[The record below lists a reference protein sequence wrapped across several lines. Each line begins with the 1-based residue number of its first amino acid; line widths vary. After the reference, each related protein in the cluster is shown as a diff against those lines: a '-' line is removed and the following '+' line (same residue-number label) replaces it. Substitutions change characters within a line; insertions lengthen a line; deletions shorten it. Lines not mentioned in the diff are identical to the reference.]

1 MNKRILSMLLALCMV
16 LVALPVFALAV
27 VAADS
32 EEATVN
38 ISFYL
43 PDGTEVCK
51 RTIPVGVAD
60 DILPTGQEIAD
71 ALAIYNA
78 KEGIQGKYELTAEEI
93 LGFYDV
99 SARNTITAA
108 GAYNGTLINKDMAFY
123 AFTAKSVFKPGNN
136 WPRYTPKMFFDGY
149 CGGWSVGYYN
159 KGSNKITAYTSF
171 DTTHN
176 ILNASNTWAQGG
188 LYLEGDPHMV
198 TCTDNSVTLVWKAI
212 VPGTV
217 SVDFAYLG
225 FPTGNYPDPSGG
237 KADVAVAIAKNG
249 TIVWPKAAA
258 GKTIAETWATAGSGT
273 DNTWFYNQL
282 EGKTGDMTAAYQEYC
297 TTNEDVAAGINVM
310 PGDDIQIV
318 LKKAAAAGATA
329 YPAVTYTEMTGG
341 VDAAAAGIITAFATK
356 YASTFDANTN
366 SPAYPAETANGKEVT
381 FRGSWDF
388 VRYEKAA
395 WGDTTRAVVNKLAN
409 VNNGSTADAF
419 ITADGTGA
427 WGTAVGVRV
436 PSGNAAWGD
445 TGALSGTPAYTVGYR
460 YTAEYT
466 GLANIVFTDYYID
479 ADQKPYDAV
488 LGVFVNGRM
497 VWPEQGDYYGD
508 MSKWATVTTT
518 KKTATNL
525 PTGLRIA
532 KGDMIEVLIGAPN
545 GYVRGATVAPVSV
558 AYTQVDYKGGPE
570 MTVDGALN
578 ANGNYDVSLTVA
590 PGVTDIVKVEVA
602 DNREG
607 AYGTYAELTASDGKY
622 TAADCARKMYDPY
635 LVTFRVTLSKDGEEM
650 TAPQY
655 ISYTIPSRSAP
666 LIHTGFGPN
675 ENTPI
680 ISNGT
685 VTFRGNWD
693 FVVYSSVNGI
703 GTGAGKIA
711 GTAFS
716 NYGTYIA
723 EKEYQIN
730 ATDFKAGFSYGSSD
744 DWGGSGYG
752 IKVVYGGAA
761 SYRYTAEKSG
771 TVDISLDKVGH
782 TVSSWKSDVAYGIF
796 VNGEKIW
803 PTADTAIDGLTF
815 TDGWLRIT
823 TTAGEKEKLLTADQ
837 LAAVNAQLKNIYLRE
852 GDALEFVC
860 YDASNST
867 SPWTNCGNVCYASVD
882 YTAWEEAELP
892 TVETVS
898 AVMGTDFGFVLN
910 CANNNP
916 QVAELTATATIGDR
930 ALTVTVN
937 GNKISITGI
946 RATEM
951 TDTITYRVYARST
964 NGTVATSRLIKEA
977 ATTYADLLAGYLVE
991 GTDVKVKDMA
1001 IATLNYGAAAQT
1013 RFLYRTDD
1021 LATRVL
1027 GEGDVLSFTTPAA
1040 ADEYAQTSAATNY
1053 RFAGASF
1060 LLNEKIQLKLFI
1072 DLQAGQDA
1080 LNETLY
1086 LEIAEGDGAFVR
1098 SDAKISQRAVDD
1110 PSNAYLKAI
1119 LNLKPTANATVYR
1132 FRLVNEAGDAVST
1145 ELTYSVAAYAH
1156 SAVEDK
1162 ALTDAILAF
1171 GQAARNYNA

>member
-27 VAADS
+27 VAADG

-60 DILPTGQEIAD
+60 DILPTGQEIAN

-123 AFTAKSVFKPGNN
+123 AFTAKSVFRPDNN
-136 WPRYTPKMFFDGY
+136 WPLFSWEASFNGF
-149 CGGWSVGYYN
+149 CGGWSAGYYN
-159 KGSNKITAYTSF
+159 KDSHKITAYTLF
-171 DTTHN
+171 DAPNN
-176 ILNASNTWAQGG
+176 ILNAGDTWTQGG
-188 LYLEGDPHMV
+188 LYLGNDPHMV
-198 TCTDNSVTLVWKAI
+198 TCADNSVTLVWKAI

-217 SVDFAYLG
+217 NVDFAYLG
-225 FPTGNYPDPSGG
+225 FPSGNYPPPSGG

-297 TTNEDVAAGINVM
+297 TTNEDFAAGINVM

-341 VDAAAAGIITAFATK
+341 VDAEAAGIVTAFATK
-356 YASTFDANTN
+356 YASTFDASTN
-366 SPAYPAETANGKEVT
+366 YPAYPVETANGKEVT
-381 FRGSWDF
+381 FRGNWDF

-395 WGDTTRAVVNKLAN
+395 WGDATRAVVNKLAN
-409 VNNGSTADAF
+409 VSGGSTSDAF

-436 PSGNAAWGD
+436 PSGNAGWGD
-445 TGALSGTPAYTVGYR
+445 TGALSSTPAYTVGYR

-466 GLANIVFTDYYID
+466 GLANIVLTDYYIG
-479 ADQKPYDAV
+479 ATTYNPKDAV
-488 LGVFVNGRM
+488 LGIFVNGQM
-497 VWPEQGDYYGD
+497 VWPAAGDYYAD
-508 MSKWATVTTT
+508 ASKWATVTTT
-518 KKTATNL
+518 KKTAENL
-525 PTGLRIA
+525 PTNLLIT
-532 KGDMIEVLIGAPN
+532 KGDMVELLVGAPN
-545 GYVRGATVAPVSV
+545 GYVRGATIMPVSV
-558 AYTQVDYKGGPE
+558 NYTELYHDPQISAVGTPNESG
-570 MTVDGALN
+570 T
-578 ANGNYDVSLTVA
+578 YDLMLTVN
-590 PGVTDIVKVEVA
+590 PGGMDEVKVEAA
-602 DNREG
+602 DNKS
-607 AYGTYAELTASDGKY
+607 GTFGNYTELTENNGVYKLVCEQFDLESY
-622 TAADCARKMYDPY
+622 T
-635 LVTFRVTLSKDGEEM
+635 VTFRVTMGLQGK
-650 TAPQY
+650 TTFPQY
-655 ISYTIPSRSAP
+655 ISYTIPSRYAP
-666 LIHTGFGPN
+666 LIHTGFGLQ
-675 ENTPI
+675 ENTPVLVGGI
-680 ISNGT
+680 AN
-685 VTFRGNWD
+685 FRGNWD
-693 FVVYSSVNGI
+693 FVLYSAASEI
-703 GTGAGKIA
+703 GTSAGRSAKYFYST
-711 GTAFS
+711 GGSFAFS
-716 NYGTYIA
+716 DNKSYNYGDANFTAAVNYGEHTEWGGMTYGAYARNGSAVSYRYIA
-723 EKEYQIN
+723 E
-730 ATDFKAGFSYGSSD
+730 
-744 DWGGSGYG
+744 GSGL
-752 IKVVYGGAA
+752 A
-761 SYRYTAEKSG
+761 
-771 TVDISLDKVGH
+771 DITLDKLGH
-782 TVSSWKSDVAYGIF
+782 VSSPWTSDVSWGIF
-796 VNGEKIW
+796 INGEKIW

-815 TDGWLRIT
+815 VDGWLRH
-823 TTAGEKEKLLTADQ
+823 TTAADVRENLLTADQ

-860 YDASNST
+860 YAHGTCDQWANT
-867 SPWTNCGNVCYASVD
+867 GNVCYASVD

-892 TVETVS
+892 TVDTVS

-910 CANNNP
+910 CTNNNP
-916 QVAELTATATIGDR
+916 QVAELLATATIGDR

-964 NGTVATSRLIKEA
+964 NGTVATSRLVKEA
-977 ATTYADLLAGYLVE
+977 TTTYADLLAGYLVE

-1001 IATLNYGAAAQT
+1001 IATLKYGAAAQT
-1013 RFLYRTDD
+1013 RFLYRPDD

-1027 GEGDVLSFTTPAA
+1027 GEGDTLSFTAPSA

-1080 LNETLY
+1080 LNGTLY
-1086 LEIAEGDGAFVR
+1086 LEIAEGNGAFVR
-1098 SDAKISQRAVDD
+1098 SDAKISQRATAD
-1110 PSNAYLKAI
+1110 PSNAHLKAI
-1119 LNLKPTANATVYR
+1119 LDLNPTANATVYR
-1132 FRLVNEAGDAVST
+1132 FRLVNEAGVAVST